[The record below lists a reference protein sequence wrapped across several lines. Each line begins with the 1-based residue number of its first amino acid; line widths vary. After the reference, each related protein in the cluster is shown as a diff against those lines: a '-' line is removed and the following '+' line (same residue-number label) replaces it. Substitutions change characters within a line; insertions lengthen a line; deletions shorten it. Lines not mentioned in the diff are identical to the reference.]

1 MLDKKYL
8 LVRENNMKE
17 NLLAL
22 INKTEDIEKLFH
34 KSSSGAGRVSI
45 PIDTICDIQEFH
57 IWLQDVKYELQEIYD
72 RTKDA
77 FIFDALN
84 DLSKTFNGW

>member
-1 MLDKKYL
+1 
-8 LVRENNMKE
+8 MKE
-17 NLLAL
+17 NLLTL

-34 KSSSGAGRVSI
+34 KSLSEHRRVSM

-57 IWLQDVKYELQEIYD
+57 LWLQDVKYELQEIYD
-72 RTKDA
+72 RTKDT